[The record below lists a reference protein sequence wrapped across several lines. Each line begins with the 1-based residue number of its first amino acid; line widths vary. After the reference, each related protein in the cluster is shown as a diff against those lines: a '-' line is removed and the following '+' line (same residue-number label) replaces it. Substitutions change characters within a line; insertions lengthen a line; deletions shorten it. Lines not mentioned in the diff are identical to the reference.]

1 MIHLP
6 RPTTVALLLSVA
18 ACSRGESQFD
28 AIVAAAAERV
38 VPNVE
43 KAVGLTFRTPPDIQI
58 RSREQVAA
66 YLERKFETD
75 LPPERVAGIEAAYA
89 MFGLIPDS
97 LDLRALLLPLY
108 SEQVVGFF
116 DPDSNALYMIDGTD
130 ELQVA
135 LILAHELVHALQA
148 QYTALDSILSIE
160 ENDVVIAAQATM
172 EGQATLAMILAM
184 IPGQDINVIPDF
196 WETYRAQIRTGQEQM
211 PVFNT
216 APRIIQESLI
226 FPYLEGAI
234 FNNWFEQNYPD
245 TVPYGAR
252 LPVSTEQ
259 ILHPYKYREADLPV
273 RLRFEDAPALMYQNG
288 LGEFETRIMLQELT
302 GSMSVGSAGALGW
315 DGDQYGVFVDGDDK
329 ALVWWTVWDNERLA
343 DRFEELLASAWTNRE
358 TPGRRFEVDR
368 GTHAGQASVRL
379 IDAPESWSGW
389 SDPPAVS
396 VMGN

>member
-1 MIHLP
+1 
-6 RPTTVALLLSVA
+6 
-18 ACSRGESQFD
+18 
-28 AIVAAAAERV
+28 
-38 VPNVE
+38 
-43 KAVGLTFRTPPDIQI
+43 
-58 RSREQVAA
+58 
-66 YLERKFETD
+66 
-75 LPPERVAGIEAAYA
+75 
-89 MFGLIPDS
+89 
-97 LDLRALLLPLY
+97 
-108 SEQVVGFF
+108 
-116 DPDSNALYMIDGTD
+116 
-130 ELQVA
+130 
-135 LILAHELVHALQA
+135 
-148 QYTALDSILSIE
+148 
-160 ENDVVIAAQATM
+160 
-172 EGQATLAMILAM
+172 M

>member
-1 MIHLP
+1 MSHLP
-6 RPTTVALLLSVA
+6 RPITVLLLLSVA

-38 VPNVE
+38 VPRVE
-43 KAVGLTFRTPPDIQI
+43 QAVGLTFRTPPDIQI
-58 RSREQVAA
+58 RTREQVTA

-97 LDLRALLLPLY
+97 MDLRALLLPLY

-160 ENDVVIAAQATM
+160 ENDVVVAAQATM
-172 EGQATLAMILAM
+172 EGQATLAMISAM
-184 IPGQDINVIPDF
+184 IPGQDINMIPDF
-196 WETYRAQIRTGQEQM
+196 WETYRAQIRAGQEQM

-216 APRIIQESLI
+216 APKIVQETLI

-234 FNNWFEQNYPD
+234 FNNWFKQNYPD
-245 TVPYGAR
+245 TVPYGPR

-273 RLRFEDAPALMYQNG
+273 RLRFEDGAALMYQNG
-288 LGEFETRIMLQELT
+288 LGELETRIMLQELT
-302 GSMSVGSAGALGW
+302 GSMSVGTAGALGW
-315 DGDQYGVFVDGDDK
+315 DGDQYGVFVEGDDH

-343 DRFEELLASAWTNRE
+343 DRFEELLASEWTHRE
-358 TPGRRFEVDR
+358 APGRRFEVDH
-368 GTHAGQASVRL
+368 GTLAGQAAVRL

-396 VMGN
+396 VIEN